1 MKRKK
6 GVKWTALTAIPT
18 IIIVLPLYFIAI
30 GGFESVTEIFHR
42 PPYLFPPNP
51 TIAYYIEAY
60 NALSSYLKN
69 SLIISLGVLVIT
81 LSTSVPAA
89 FVLAKFN
96 LFLREPINLLFAFVQ
111 VLPSTAIIIPL
122 YLVFTKLGLI
132 NNLLSAI
139 LGISVFLIPFA
150 VIILRAYLV
159 GIPTGLIEAALIDGA
174 GYFRILRSVVLP
186 LSSPGI
192 ACVSILTFLLAWGNF
207 IVPLAFLRERS
218 LQPMSIG
225 LFLFIGQYGVEWN
238 KLMAGSMIYT
248 IPPLIIALMAGR
260 LIVAGLTAGAFK
272 E

>member
-6 GVKWTALTAIPT
+6 GGRWTILAT
-18 IIIVLPLYFIAI
+18 ISATIIVLPLYFIAI
-30 GGFESVTEIFHR
+30 GGFQSVTEIFHK

-51 TIAYYIEAY
+51 TIAYYREAY
-60 NALSSYLKN
+60 NTLSPYLKN

-81 LSTSVPAA
+81 LFVSIPAA
-89 FVLAKFN
+89 FVLAKFS

-111 VLPSTAIIIPL
+111 VLPFTAVIIPL

-132 NNLLSAI
+132 NNLFGAI

-159 GIPTGLIEAALIDGA
+159 SIPTGLIEAALIDGA

-186 LSSPGI
+186 LSRPGI
-192 ACVSILTFLLAWGNF
+192 ASVSILTFLLAWGNF
-207 IVPLAFLRERS
+207 IVPLAFLKERS
-218 LQPMSIG
+218 LQPMSVG
-225 LFLFIGQYGVEWN
+225 LFLFIGQYGVQWN

-248 IPPLIIALMAGR
+248 IPPLIIALIAGK